1 MARYRP
7 TVADAIAV
15 FEHDADEAL
24 VAKARQLVATGDA
37 EWILDP
43 EVEGTFGLV
52 KPGTRRALVVVYAP
66 QPDVIGRERWDF
78 EVGEELW

>member
-7 TVADAIAV
+7 TVADAIAF

-24 VAKARQLVATGDA
+24 VVKTRQLVASGEA
-37 EWILDP
+37 EWIEDP
-43 EVEGTFGLV
+43 EVDRTFGLV
-52 KPGTRRALVVVYAP
+52 KPGTNRALVVVYAP
-66 QPDVIGRERWDF
+66 KPDMIGHERWDF